1 MGVIDWREKER
12 GETRMVSQKIQMKRI
27 ENATNMQ
34 VTFSKRINGLLKKY
48 YELSLVC
55 DVEVG
60 IMIFSP

>member
-12 GETRMVSQKIQMKRI
+12 GETIMVSQKIQMKRI

>member
-1 MGVIDWREKER
+1 MGVTNWREKER
-12 GETRMVSQKIQMKRI
+12 SETIIVSQKIKMKRI

-34 VTFSKRINGLLKKY
+34 VKFSKRINGLLKKY

-60 IMIFSP
+60 ILIFSP